1 MATSSY
7 LARVIYKKASDSDY
21 KLLCPAKSIGSPMGT
36 PNTIEITDLEMDTQ
50 SFIEGIKTSDA
61 IEVTAN
67 LDNAVFSTINALKGE
82 TLEFI
87 FLYGSDGV
95 GGALKVK
102 RSGTVTATPNDV
114 GGVDEVLEMTVTI
127 TPSTQAEV
135 LDSAVVSTTDG
146 KNFTVA

>member
-7 LARVIYKKASDSDY
+7 LARVIYRQGSSGDF

-67 LDNAVFSTINALKGE
+67 LDNEVFTAINALKGE

-87 FLYGSDGV
+87 FLYGSDGL

-135 LDSAVVSTTDG
+135 IDATVTSTDG
-146 KNFTVA
+146 KTFTVA

>member
-7 LARVIYKKASDSDY
+7 LARVIYKKSGDTDY

-67 LDNAVFSTINALKGE
+67 LDNAVFTEINALKGE

-87 FLYGSDGV
+87 FLYGSDGL
-95 GGALKVK
+95 GSALKVK

-135 LDSAVVSTTDG
+135 IDSTVTSTDG
-146 KNFTVA
+146 KTFTVA